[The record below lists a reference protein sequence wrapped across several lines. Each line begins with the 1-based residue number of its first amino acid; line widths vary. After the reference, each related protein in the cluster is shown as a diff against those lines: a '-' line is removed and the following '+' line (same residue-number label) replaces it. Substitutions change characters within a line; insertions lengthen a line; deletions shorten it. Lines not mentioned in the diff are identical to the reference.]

1 MNTDYMG
8 VNQMQFTNQSYY
20 PQMQQQNYNPYM
32 DRLNNLQQYQQNLQ
46 QPMLPTQMSGAN
58 QFTPLGKIVESVD
71 IVKATD
77 IPMDGNMYYFPK
89 ADGSMVFGKQWL
101 ANGQTRI
108 LTFKASLDEEGNNL
122 SSEVEKFKIEPS
134 EEFLEVF
141 QSMFDGVLERID
153 KLEKS
158 LKPNSKAK
166 KEVSA
171 DE

>member
-1 MNTDYMG
+1 MMNFQ
-8 VNQMQFTNQSYY
+8 NQQPINQFYQ
-20 PQMQQQNYNPYM
+20 PQQQYMPNPYM
-32 DRLNNLQQYQQNLQ
+32 QRMENLQQFQQAI
-46 QPMLPTQMSGAN
+46 QPQAQMQSAN
-58 QFTPLGKIVESVD
+58 NFTPLGKIVDSVD

-89 ADGSMVFGKQWL
+89 ADGSEIFGKQWL

-108 LTFKASLDEEGNNL
+108 LTFKASLDEDGNNL
-122 SSEVEKFKIEPS
+122 SSEAEKFKIEPS
-134 EEFLEVF
+134 DEFLEVF

-158 LKPNSKAK
+158 LKPNSRTK

>member
-1 MNTDYMG
+1 ME
-8 VNQMQFTNQSYY
+8 
-20 PQMQQQNYNPYM
+20 
-32 DRLNNLQQYQQNLQ
+32 NLQQFQQAI
-46 QPMLPTQMSGAN
+46 QPQAQMQSTN
-58 QFTPLGKIVESVD
+58 NFTPLGKIVDSVD

-77 IPMDGNMYYFPK
+77 IPMDGSMYYFPK
-89 ADGSMVFGKQWL
+89 ADGSEIFGKQWL

-108 LTFKASLDEEGNNL
+108 LTFKAILDEEGNNL

-141 QSMFDGVLERID
+141 QGMFDGVLERID

-158 LKPNSKAK
+158 LKPNSRAK
-166 KEVSA
+166 KEVNA

>member
-1 MNTDYMG
+1 MNFQTQQPIKQPYMQ
-8 VNQMQFTNQSYY
+8 NPYMQRMENLQQFQQAIQPQ
-20 PQMQQQNYNPYM
+20 PQMQSA
-32 DRLNNLQQYQQNLQ
+32 NN
-46 QPMLPTQMSGAN
+46 
-58 QFTPLGKIVESVD
+58 FTPLGKIVDSVD

-77 IPMDGNMYYFPK
+77 IPMDGSMYYFPK

-122 SSEVEKFKIEPS
+122 SSEAEKFKINAFNE
-134 EEFLEVF
+134 LTDTF
-141 QSMFDGVLERID
+141 QGMLDTVLERID

-158 LKPNSKAK
+158 LKPNSRTK

>member
-1 MNTDYMG
+1 MMNFQ
-8 VNQMQFTNQSYY
+8 NQQPINQFYQ
-20 PQMQQQNYNPYM
+20 PQQQYMPNPYM
-32 DRLNNLQQYQQNLQ
+32 QRMENLQQFQQAI
-46 QPMLPTQMSGAN
+46 QPQAQMQSAN
-58 QFTPLGKIVESVD
+58 NFTPLGKIVDSVD

-89 ADGSMVFGKQWL
+89 ADGSEIFGKQWL

-108 LTFKASLDEEGNNL
+108 LTFKASLDGEGNNL
-122 SSEVEKFKIEPS
+122 SSEAEKFKIEPS
-134 EEFLEVF
+134 DEFLEVF

-158 LKPNSKAK
+158 LKSNSRTK
-166 KEVSA
+166 KEVNA

>member
-1 MNTDYMG
+1 MMNFQMPTQQPINQYYQQPYM
-8 VNQMQFTNQSYY
+8 Q
-20 PQMQQQNYNPYM
+20 NPYM
-32 DRLNNLQQYQQNLQ
+32 QRMENLQQFQQAIQPQIPQ
-46 QPMLPTQMSGAN
+46 Q
-58 QFTPLGKIVESVD
+58 QFTPLGKIVDSVD

-89 ADGSMVFGKQWL
+89 ADGSEIFGKQWL

-108 LTFKASLDEEGNNL
+108 LAFKAILDNEGNNL

-141 QSMFDGVLERID
+141 QGMFDGVLERID

-158 LKPNSKAK
+158 LKPNSRTK
-166 KEVSA
+166 KEVLA

>member
-1 MNTDYMG
+1 MMNFQMPTQQPINQYYQQPYM
-8 VNQMQFTNQSYY
+8 Q
-20 PQMQQQNYNPYM
+20 NPYM
-32 DRLNNLQQYQQNLQ
+32 QRMENLQQFQQAIQPQIPQ
-46 QPMLPTQMSGAN
+46 Q
-58 QFTPLGKIVESVD
+58 QFTPLGKIVDSVD

-89 ADGSMVFGKQWL
+89 ADGSEIFGKQWL

-122 SSEVEKFKIEPS
+122 SSEEEKLKFALSDEFTDAFKG
-134 EEFLEVF
+134 
-141 QSMFDGVLERID
+141 MFDTVIERID

-158 LKPNSKAK
+158 LKPNSKAR

>member
-1 MNTDYMG
+1 MSFQMPTQQPINQYYQQPYM
-8 VNQMQFTNQSYY
+8 Q
-20 PQMQQQNYNPYM
+20 NPYM
-32 DRLNNLQQYQQNLQ
+32 QRMENLQQFQQAI
-46 QPMLPTQMSGAN
+46 QPQAQMQGAN
-58 QFTPLGKIVESVD
+58 NFTPLGKIVDSVD

-89 ADGSMVFGKQWL
+89 ADGSEIFGKQWL

-122 SSEVEKFKIEPS
+122 SSEAEKFKIEPS
-134 EEFLEVF
+134 DELLEIF

-158 LKPNSKAK
+158 LKPTSKAK

>member
-1 MNTDYMG
+1 MMNFQTQQPINQFYQGQQPYM
-8 VNQMQFTNQSYY
+8 Q
-20 PQMQQQNYNPYM
+20 NPYM
-32 DRLNNLQQYQQNLQ
+32 QRMENLQQFQQAIQPQ
-46 QPMLPTQMSGAN
+46 Q
-58 QFTPLGKIVESVD
+58 QFTPLGKIVDSVD

-89 ADGSMVFGKQWL
+89 ADGSEIFGKQWL

-122 SSEVEKFKIEPS
+122 SNEAEKFKIDAFNE
-134 EEFLEVF
+134 LTDTF
-141 QSMFDGVLERID
+141 QGMFDTVIERID
-153 KLEKS
+153 KLEKY
-158 LKPNSKAK
+158 LKPNSRTK

>member
-1 MNTDYMG
+1 MMNFQMPTQQPINQYYQQPYMQ
-8 VNQMQFTNQSYY
+8 NPYMQRMENLQQFQQAIQPQ
-20 PQMQQQNYNPYM
+20 PQMQ
-32 DRLNNLQQYQQNLQ
+32 
-46 QPMLPTQMSGAN
+46 GAN
-58 QFTPLGKIVESVD
+58 NFTPLGKIVDSVD

-77 IPMDGNMYYFPK
+77 IPMDGSMYYFPK
-89 ADGSMVFGKQWL
+89 ADGSEIFGKQWL

-108 LTFKASLDEEGNNL
+108 LTFKAILDEEGNNL

-134 EEFLEVF
+134 DEFLEVF

-158 LKPNSKAK
+158 LKPNSRTK
-166 KEVSA
+166 KEVLA

>member
-1 MNTDYMG
+1 MNFQTQQPINQFYQPQQQYMP
-8 VNQMQFTNQSYY
+8 NPYMQRMENLQQFQQAIQPQ
-20 PQMQQQNYNPYM
+20 PQMQ
-32 DRLNNLQQYQQNLQ
+32 
-46 QPMLPTQMSGAN
+46 GAN
-58 QFTPLGKIVESVD
+58 NFTPLGKIVDSVD

-89 ADGSMVFGKQWL
+89 ADGSEIFGKQWL

-108 LTFKASLDEEGNNL
+108 LTFKASLYDEGNNL
-122 SSEVEKFKIEPS
+122 SSETEKLKIEPS
-134 EEFLEVF
+134 DEFLEVF

-158 LKPNSKAK
+158 LKPTSRTK
-166 KEVSA
+166 KEVPA

>member
-1 MNTDYMG
+1 
-8 VNQMQFTNQSYY
+8 MQRMENLQQFQQAIQPQ
-20 PQMQQQNYNPYM
+20 PQMQ
-32 DRLNNLQQYQQNLQ
+32 
-46 QPMLPTQMSGAN
+46 GAN
-58 QFTPLGKIVESVD
+58 NFTPLGKIVDSVD

>member
-1 MNTDYMG
+1 MMNFQTQQPINQFYQPQQQYMP
-8 VNQMQFTNQSYY
+8 NPYMQRMENLQQFQQAIQPQ
-20 PQMQQQNYNPYM
+20 PQMQSA
-32 DRLNNLQQYQQNLQ
+32 NN
-46 QPMLPTQMSGAN
+46 
-58 QFTPLGKIVESVD
+58 FTPLGKIVDSVD

-89 ADGSMVFGKQWL
+89 ADGSEIFGKQWL

-108 LTFKASLDEEGNNL
+108 LTFKASLDDEGNNL
-122 SSEVEKFKIEPS
+122 SSEAEKFKIEPS

-158 LKPNSKAK
+158 LKPNSRTK
-166 KEVSA
+166 KEVNA

>member
-1 MNTDYMG
+1 MMNFQTQQPINQFYQPQQQYMP
-8 VNQMQFTNQSYY
+8 NPYMQRMENLQQFQQAIQPQ
-20 PQMQQQNYNPYM
+20 PQMQ
-32 DRLNNLQQYQQNLQ
+32 
-46 QPMLPTQMSGAN
+46 GAN
-58 QFTPLGKIVESVD
+58 NFTPLGKIVDSVD

-89 ADGSMVFGKQWL
+89 ADGSEIFGKQWL

-108 LTFKASLDEEGNNL
+108 LTFKASLDDECNNL
-122 SSEVEKFKIEPS
+122 SSEAEKLKIEPS
-134 EEFLEVF
+134 DEFLEVF

-158 LKPNSKAK
+158 LKPNSRTK
-166 KEVSA
+166 KEVNA

>member
-1 MNTDYMG
+1 MMNFQMPTQQPINQYYQQPYM
-8 VNQMQFTNQSYY
+8 Q
-20 PQMQQQNYNPYM
+20 NPYM
-32 DRLNNLQQYQQNLQ
+32 QRMENLQQFQQAI
-46 QPMLPTQMSGAN
+46 QPQAQMQGAN
-58 QFTPLGKIVESVD
+58 NFTPLGKIVDSVD

-77 IPMDGNMYYFPK
+77 IPMDGSMYYFPK

-108 LTFKASLDEEGNNL
+108 LTFKAVLDEEGNNL
-122 SSEVEKFKIEPS
+122 SSEVEKLKIEPS

>member
-1 MNTDYMG
+1 MMNFQMPTQQPINQYYQQTYM
-8 VNQMQFTNQSYY
+8 Q
-20 PQMQQQNYNPYM
+20 NPYM
-32 DRLNNLQQYQQNLQ
+32 QRMENLQQFQQAI
-46 QPMLPTQMSGAN
+46 QPQAQMQGAN
-58 QFTPLGKIVESVD
+58 NFTPLGKIVDSVD

-77 IPMDGNMYYFPK
+77 IPMDGSMYYFPK

-108 LTFKASLDEEGNNL
+108 LTFKAILDEEGNNL
-122 SSEVEKFKIEPS
+122 SSEAEKFKIEPS
-134 EEFLEVF
+134 DELLEIF

-158 LKPNSKAK
+158 LKPNSRTK
-166 KEVSA
+166 KEVNA

>member
-1 MNTDYMG
+1 MMNFQMPTQQPINQYYQQPYM
-8 VNQMQFTNQSYY
+8 Q
-20 PQMQQQNYNPYM
+20 NPYM
-32 DRLNNLQQYQQNLQ
+32 QRMENLQQFQQAI
-46 QPMLPTQMSGAN
+46 QPQAQMQGAN
-58 QFTPLGKIVESVD
+58 NFTPLGKIVDSVD

-77 IPMDGNMYYFPK
+77 IPMDGSMYYFPK

-108 LTFKASLDEEGNNL
+108 LTFKAILDEEGNNL

-141 QSMFDGVLERID
+141 QNMFDGVLERID

-158 LKPNSKAK
+158 LKPNSRTK
-166 KEVSA
+166 KEVNA

>member
-1 MNTDYMG
+1 MMNFQMPTQQPINQYYQQPYMQ
-8 VNQMQFTNQSYY
+8 NPYMQRMENLQQFQQAIQPQ
-20 PQMQQQNYNPYM
+20 PQMQ
-32 DRLNNLQQYQQNLQ
+32 
-46 QPMLPTQMSGAN
+46 GAN
-58 QFTPLGKIVESVD
+58 NFTPLGKIVDSVD